1 MSDVKPD
8 IRERPK
14 DFSRENW
21 ERGGVGGGASRESR
35 AVLKPRQGLIIR
47 NLSSLKKNTAK
58 QKQQIY
64 KYNPFFSV

>member
-1 MSDVKPD
+1 MSEVKPD
-8 IRERPK
+8 IRERGK

-21 ERGGVGGGASRESR
+21 ERERERGASRESR

-58 QKQQIY
+58 
-64 KYNPFFSV
+64 